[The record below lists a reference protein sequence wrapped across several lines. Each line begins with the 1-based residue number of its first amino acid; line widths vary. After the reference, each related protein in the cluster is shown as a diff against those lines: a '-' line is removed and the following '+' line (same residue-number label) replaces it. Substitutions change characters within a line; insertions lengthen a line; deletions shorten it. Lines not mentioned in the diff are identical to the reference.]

1 MQADSGIVVDK
12 GAAGIVQIRLNRPDR
27 LNALGMDM
35 VDALLAAITDAAAG
49 NARVIVI
56 RGSGRAF
63 CAGADLKE
71 RRTMDEAARVKHNR
85 AINAAVDALG
95 AAPMPTICAINGL
108 ALGGGCEIAL
118 ACDLRYA
125 AEDAQIG
132 LTEARI
138 GAIPGAGG
146 TQRMPRVIGAARA
159 LELILTGEP
168 VTAKRAEEIGLIHG
182 AVAAD
187 KLDAHVTRI
196 ATVLASRSPSGARTA
211 KSLIYRGLE
220 MTLADGLVQEAR
232 ALRDIL
238 ASADYA
244 EGLAAFAEKRPP
256 RFGEGAA
263 KSVAK

>member
-220 MTLADGLVQEAR
+220 MTLAEGLVQEAR

>member
-1 MQADSGIVVDK
+1 MQTDSGIVVDK
-12 GAAGIVQIRLNRPDR
+12 GAGNAEGIVEIRLSRPDR
-27 LNALGMDM
+27 LNALGVDM
-35 VDALLAAITDAAAG
+35 TDALLAAITDAAASD
-49 NARVIVI
+49 ARVILI
-56 RGSGRAF
+56 CGTGRAF

-95 AAPMPTICAINGL
+95 AAPMPTLCAINGL

-146 TQRMPRVIGAARA
+146 TQRMPRVIGATRA
-159 LELILTGEP
+159 LELIFTGEP
-168 VTAKRAEEIGLIHG
+168 ITGKRAAEIGLINA

-187 KLDAHVTRI
+187 QLDAHVMRI
-196 ATVLASRSPSGARTA
+196 AKVLASRSPSGARTA
-211 KSLIYRGLE
+211 KRLIYGGLE
-220 MTLADGLVQEAR
+220 TTLAEGLKQEAS

-238 ASADYA
+238 TSADYA

-256 RFGEGAA
+256 RFGESNA
-263 KSVAK
+263 K

>member
-1 MQADSGIVVDK
+1 MDK
-12 GAAGIVQIRLNRPDR
+12 GAEGIVQIRLNRPDR
-27 LNALGMDM
+27 LNALGVDM

-49 NARVIVI
+49 DARVILI
-56 RGSGRAF
+56 RGTGRAF

-71 RRTMDEAARVKHNR
+71 RRTMEEAARVKHNR

-95 AAPMPTICAINGL
+95 AAPMPTVCAINGL

-168 VTAKRAEEIGLIHG
+168 VTGKRAEAIGLIHG

-196 ATVLASRSPSGARTA
+196 ATVLAARSPSGARTA

-220 MTLADGLVQEAR
+220 MTLAEGLVQEAR

-238 ASADYA
+238 GSADYA

-256 RFGEGAA
+256 RFGERAT
-263 KSVAK
+263 K

>member
-1 MQADSGIVVDK
+1 MQTDSGIVVEQSAD
-12 GAAGIVQIRLNRPDR
+12 GENGIVQIRLNRPDR
-27 LNALGMDM
+27 LNAIGVDM
-35 VDALLAAITDAAAG
+35 VDALLAAITDAIAG
-49 NARVIVI
+49 HARVILI
-56 RGSGRAF
+56 RGTGRAF
-63 CAGADLKE
+63 CSGADLKE
-71 RRTMDEAARVKHNR
+71 RRTMDEAARIKHNR

-146 TQRMPRVIGAARA
+146 TQRLPRVIGATRA

-168 VTAKRAEEIGLIHG
+168 ITGKRAAEIGLINA
-182 AVAAD
+182 AVAAEQ
-187 KLDAHVTRI
+187 LDAHVIRI

-211 KSLIYRGLE
+211 KRVIYGGLE
-220 MTLADGLVQEAR
+220 TTLANGLALEAS
-232 ALRDIL
+232 ALKDIL
-238 ASADYA
+238 TSADYA
-244 EGLAAFAEKRPP
+244 EGLAAFAEKRSP
-256 RFGEGAA
+256 RFGAGPA
-263 KSVAK
+263 K